1 MTFDSPELI
10 DHAKDGAVIKVIGVG
25 GGGNNAVNYMML
37 NKVEGVEFIC
47 ANTDNQVL
55 RQVVGDYTP
64 IIIQLGRKV
73 TNGLGA
79 GTSPDVGR
87 MAALED
93 RDSITE
99 ALVGTDMVFITT
111 GMGGGTGT
119 GAAPVIAQ
127 IAKEMGILTVAVVT
141 RPFPF
146 EGKRRMKQADEGI
159 RALAGQVDSLITI
172 PNEKLMT
179 LLGPDAKLMEA
190 FAKADDVLCGAVRG
204 ISDIIKRP
212 GMVNVDFADVKAVM
226 REMGMALMGTGAASG
241 PNRAREATESAIRNP
256 LLANVDLKG
265 ARGILVN
272 ITAGSDVTLGE
283 YSEVGNIIE
292 MFAAED
298 AIVKMGAVIDPAL
311 KDELRVTVVATGL
324 DLASSE
330 PSQMAPLHH
339 DPVQVAAPQQ
349 HEQQHHH
356 QQHHQHH
363 QQHQQHYSQPNHDP
377 RPVQVDYQQ
386 QPGGGRH
393 TQQPQQPQQRQPS
406 HAHYQEPAP
415 VHYNERVQ
423 EPVRASVQMT
433 GRDEWKEA
441 PVQANQRLSFGQEGQ
456 MSIADQDRLDIP
468 AFLRRDKR

>member
-1 MTFDSPELI
+1 MMLDSPELI

-25 GGGNNAVNYMML
+25 GGGNNAVNYMMF
-37 NKVEGVEFIC
+37 NKIEGVEFIC

-55 RQVVGDYTP
+55 RQVAGEYTP
-64 IIIQLGRKV
+64 TIIQLGSKV

-79 GTSPDVGR
+79 GTNPEVGR

-93 RDSITE
+93 RDRIAE
-99 ALVGTDMVFITT
+99 ALKGTDMVFITT

-159 RALAGQVDSLITI
+159 RALADKVDSLITI

-179 LLGPDAKLMEA
+179 LLGPDAKLMDA

-226 REMGMALMGTGAASG
+226 SEMGMALMGTGAATG
-241 PNRAREATESAIRNP
+241 DNRAREATESAIRNP

-330 PSQMAPLHH
+330 PSQMAPLHGSQTAQ
-339 DPVQVAAPQQ
+339 PAAPQQ
-349 HEQQHHH
+349 HQSHQAHNQHP
-356 QQHHQHH
+356 
-363 QQHQQHYSQPNHDP
+363 HYSQPQHDS
-377 RPVQVDYQQ
+377 RPLRVDYE
-386 QPGGGRH
+386 QPPAGGRH
-393 TQQPQQPQQRQPS
+393 TQQPQLRQPS
-406 HAHYQEPAP
+406 HAQHHEPAP
-415 VHYNERVQ
+415 HYQERVQ
-423 EPVRASVQMT
+423 EPVRQSVQMT
-433 GRDEWKEA
+433 NRDDHWKET
-441 PVQANQRLSFGQEGQ
+441 PVQPNSRQQLQYGQTGQ
-456 MSIADQDRLDIP
+456 MSTQEMEMLDIP
-468 AFLRRDKR
+468 AFLRRNGQQ

>member
-1 MTFDSPELI
+1 MMLDSPELI

-37 NKVEGVEFIC
+37 NKVEGVDFIC

-64 IIIQLGRKV
+64 TIIQLGRKV

-79 GTSPDVGR
+79 GTSPEVGR

-93 RDSITE
+93 RDSITA
-99 ALVGTDMVFITT
+99 ALEGTDMVFITT

-172 PNEKLMT
+172 PNEKLMS

-330 PSQMAPLHH
+330 PSQMAPLH
-339 DPVQVAAPQQ
+339 PSEAAQAPAPQ
-349 HEQQHHH
+349 HQQH
-356 QQHHQHH
+356 QQHH
-363 QQHQQHYSQPNHDP
+363 QHQQHYSQPHHDV

-386 QPGGGRH
+386 PAGGRH
-393 TQQPQQPQQRQPS
+393 TQQPQQRQQS
-406 HAHYQEPAP
+406 HAQYHDPAP
-415 VHYNERVQ
+415 MHYNERVQ
-423 EPVRASVQMT
+423 EPAPAAVQMT
-433 GRDEWKEA
+433 ARDEWKEA
-441 PVQANQRLSFGQEGQ
+441 PTPANSRLSFGQEGQ
-456 MSIADQDRLDIP
+456 MSMADQDRLDIP
-468 AFLRRDKR
+468 AFLRRNNR